1 MFISV
6 NGIQARCFELDVWV
20 SVDELA
26 DRMLPDKFFS
36 SYVLHIVH
44 IMSPL
49 VVIVLSIKYK
59 FCTQKRFVQVV

>member
-26 DRMLPDKFFS
+26 DRMLSDNFFS
-36 SYVLHIVH
+36 SDVLHIVH